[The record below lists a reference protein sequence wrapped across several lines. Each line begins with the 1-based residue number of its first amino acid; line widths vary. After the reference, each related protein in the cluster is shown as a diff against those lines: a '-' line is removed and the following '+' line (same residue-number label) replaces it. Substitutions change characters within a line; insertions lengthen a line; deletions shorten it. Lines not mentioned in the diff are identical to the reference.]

1 MQLQTE
7 SLEKLRQLFDDA
19 PYPRVPLEQT
29 PREDWEMLFIHSL
42 TTAFYLRDRRVVLP
56 QGKVILDAGCGS
68 GYKAL
73 MLAVAN
79 PGARIV
85 GVDLSEASVDLARKR
100 LEHHGLTNVEFHA
113 MAIEELP
120 RLGQTFDYINCD
132 ETLYLLP
139 DPLLGLQVMPS
150 VLKPDGIL
158 RINLHNTHQR
168 QPYYCAQEL
177 FGLMGL
183 MDAPVEMRIPMTI
196 EAMQALKPNVLLR
209 ATTWNETYERD
220 ESALLANHLLDGD
233 KGFTIPKMFELLDAA
248 GLDLIRMV
256 NWSHWEF
263 TDLFQQPEQVAE
275 LLGEQVETLSQR
287 DRLHLYE
294 LLHPVNRLMDFW
306 CTPNTNR
313 ETVLS
318 PDGWQTSDWQ
328 TALVT
333 LHPQLTAEQIKTAL
347 RDCIQDDK
355 GFEFNRYINLPALKP
370 VVVHS
375 AIAAT
380 LLLLWDGPQPMQTL
394 IDRYL
399 TLHPLN
405 PVTLAPLTAEEATR
419 SLSKVLMEL
428 ENHLYVLLERPAQA

>member
-29 PREDWEMLFIHSL
+29 PREDWEMLFVHNL
-42 TTAFYLRDRRVVLP
+42 TTAFYLRDRHVVSP

-73 MLAVAN
+73 ILALAN
-79 PGARIV
+79 PGAKIV
-85 GVDLSEASVDLARKR
+85 GVDLSAASVDLARKR

-120 RLGQTFDYINCD
+120 QLGQTFDYINCD

-139 DPLLGLQVMPS
+139 DPLLGLQVMKS

-158 RINLHNTHQR
+158 RTNLHNSYQR

-196 EAMQALKPNVLLR
+196 EAMQALKPDVLMR
-209 ATTWNETYERD
+209 STTWNETYERD

-256 NWSHWEF
+256 NWPHWEF
-263 TDLFQQPEQVAE
+263 TDLFQQPEQISE
-275 LLGEQVETLSQR
+275 LLGDRAETLSQR

-306 CTPNTNR
+306 CTPTANR
-313 ETVLS
+313 EATLP
-318 PDGWQTSDWQ
+318 PDCWQSSDWQ

-333 LHPQLTAEQIKTAL
+333 LHPQLKAEQIETAL
-347 RDCIQDDK
+347 RDCIQNDK
-355 GFEFNRYINLPALKP
+355 GFQFNRYINLPALKP
-370 VVVHS
+370 VLVHG

-380 LLLLWDGPQPMQTL
+380 LLLLWDGPQSMQTL

-399 TLHPLN
+399 TLHPLH
-405 PVTLAPLTAEEATR
+405 PVTLTPLTAADALQI
-419 SLSKVLMEL
+419 LSQTLVEL
-428 ENHLYVLLERPAQA
+428 TDHLYVLVEQSTDA